1 MLDEGTVTY
10 NGEEEED
17 VAMEESVPRY
27 LEDEIE
33 IDEAGFDDEDFDDD
47 DDEDYGRKK
56 TTHKKRSHHIRSK
69 PKTPFRPNTAS
80 FDPRRKE
87 D

>member
-47 DDEDYGRKK
+47 DDEDYG
-56 TTHKKRSHHIRSK
+56 
-69 PKTPFRPNTAS
+69 
-80 FDPRRKE
+80 
-87 D
+87 